1 MYILMITRDY
11 WRTQSICVPKEKGEM
26 TPHEAEPDLPVSDAG
41 SLAEVCVSGGLLC
54 GPGRGV
60 LAKVCLEVT
69 FSPNIESVV
78 SG

>member
-1 MYILMITRDY
+1 M
-11 WRTQSICVPKEKGEM
+11 PEEPGEGEM
-26 TPHEAEPDLPVSDAG
+26 THKRLDRPAYGDAG
-41 SLAEVCVSGGLLC
+41 SPAEVCVNSGLLC

-60 LAKVCLEVT
+60 FNKVRLEVT

>member
-1 MYILMITRDY
+1 
-11 WRTQSICVPKEKGEM
+11 M
-26 TPHEAEPDLPVSDAG
+26 TPQEAEPGLPVSDAG
-41 SLAEVCVSGGLLC
+41 SPAEVCVSGGLLC